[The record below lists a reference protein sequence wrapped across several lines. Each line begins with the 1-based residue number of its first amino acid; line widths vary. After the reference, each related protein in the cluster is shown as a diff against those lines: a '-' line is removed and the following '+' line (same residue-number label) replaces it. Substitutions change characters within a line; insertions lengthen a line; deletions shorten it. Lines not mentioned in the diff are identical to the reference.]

1 VSGVDDF
8 IERVDIRDRVAV
20 GQAALAAFDYAQAAD
35 CLGDAVRDDPRNPHL
50 RYSLALAL
58 LGGARPR
65 VHRSE
70 WIKEIGVHLRHAA
83 ELPRA
88 RVLSALVAED
98 HGLHWL
104 PSEALPERLAALIA
118 QVSPVQAEEI
128 VVHVPA
134 PESGV
139 WRAVRTRCER

>member
-1 VSGVDDF
+1 VDDF

-20 GQAALAAFDYAQAAD
+20 GRAALAAFDYAQAAD
-35 CLGDAVRDDPRNPHL
+35 CLGDAVRDDPHNPDL
-50 RYSLALAL
+50 RYLLALAL
-58 LGGARPR
+58 LGGTRPR
-65 VHRSE
+65 LHSSE

-98 HGLHWL
+98 HGLHYWL

-118 QVSPVQAEEI
+118 QVNAGQADEI
-128 VVHVPA
+128 VLHVPA

-139 WRAVRTRCER
+139 WRAVRARCQR